1 MIPVSPVIWLLE
13 VVAPARAAAPMA
25 EILERFADAVSNF
38 EADDGASCRLAAYTE
53 AEPDRAAIEA
63 ALAGAAARLG
73 VAAPPLRIDR
83 LPPTDWL
90 AENRKD
96 FPPVAAGRYLVL
108 GAHHSMA
115 PPAGAIVL
123 RLDAGPAFGS
133 GSHESTRGCLLAL
146 DRLARARRIQ
156 RPLDLGCGSG
166 ILALAMART
175 WRRPVLAA
183 DIDPVAVET
192 ARANARR
199 NNLAGLVRVAVSDG
213 LAVDSVRRAAPFDLV
228 AANILA
234 RPLRR
239 MAPAIAGA
247 LVPGGLAVLSGI
259 LGSQEAQILAAYR
272 AQGMALRQRLPMG
285 DWVTLVVGR

>member
-1 MIPVSPVIWLLE
+1 MSPVSPVIWLME
-13 VVAPARAAAPMA
+13 IVVPARAAGSMA
-25 EILERFADAVSNF
+25 EILEQFADAVSSF
-38 EADDGASCRLAAYTE
+38 EEDAGAACRLAAYAE
-53 AEPDRAAIEA
+53 AEPERAAIEA
-63 ALAGAAARLG
+63 ALAEIAARIG
-73 VAAPPLRIDR
+73 VAAPRLGIDR

-108 GAHHSMA
+108 GAHHHMA

-146 DRLARARRIQ
+146 DALARARRFR

-183 DIDPVAVET
+183 DIDPVAVRT

-199 NNLAGLVRVAVSDG
+199 NGLAGRVRVAVSDG
-213 LAVDSVRRAAPFDLV
+213 MAARTVWRGAPFDLI

-234 RPLRR
+234 NPLRR

-247 LVPGGLAVLSGI
+247 LAPGGLAVLSGI
-259 LGSQEAQILAAYR
+259 LGSQEAPVLAAYR
-272 AQGMALRQRLPMG
+272 TQGVVLRRRIPMG
-285 DWVTLVVGR
+285 DWTTLVVGR

>member
-13 VVAPARAAAPMA
+13 IVAPARAAEAMA
-25 EILERFADAVSNF
+25 EILERFTDAVSSF
-38 EADDGASCRLAAYTE
+38 EVDGGANCRLAAYAE
-53 AEPDRAAIEA
+53 GEPDRAAIEA
-63 ALAGAAARLG
+63 ALAELAARLG
-73 VAAPPLRIDR
+73 VAAPRLAIDR

-90 AENRKD
+90 AQNRKD
-96 FPPVAAGRYLVL
+96 FPPINAGRYLVL
-108 GAHHSMA
+108 GAHHRMA
-115 PPAGAIVL
+115 PPAGKIVL

-175 WRRPVLAA
+175 WKRPVMAA
-183 DIDPVAVET
+183 DIDPVAVDNT
-192 ARANARR
+192 RANACR
-199 NNLAGLVRVAVSDG
+199 NGLAGSVRAVVTDG
-213 LAVDSVRRAAPFDLV
+213 LAMDAVRRAAPFDLV

-234 RPLRR
+234 RPLARL
-239 MAPAIAGA
+239 APAIAGVLA
-247 LVPGGLAVLSGI
+247 PGGLAVLSGI
-259 LGSQEAQILAAYR
+259 LGSQGAQIVAAYR
-272 AQGMALRQRLPMG
+272 AQGMALRQRIPMG